1 MGKIYVTDLIDS
13 IDMNLNYSY
22 TATKDAD
29 IKYQYKI
36 VGILG
41 AYYTNNGVEEKV
53 WEKEY
58 ELKPITEAIAK
69 GKNIRI
75 CELINIDLDSYNNEI
90 VNFEKEFGMSLNSTL
105 LIQMEVSM
113 ISKIGQIEF
122 NNDYFTNIQIG
133 LGQKTTQVQGDL
145 RENESNTIREEYTQ
159 IKNRNIIVIV
169 LYIVIL
175 VLAVLGLRYVV
186 INTKSINILRNSYKI
201 ELNRILK
208 SCNEKIVKLS
218 KKLD

>member
-1 MGKIYVTDLIDS
+1 MRKLI
-13 IDMNLNYSY
+13 
-22 TATKDAD
+22 
-29 IKYQYKI
+29 
-36 VGILG
+36 VC
-41 AYYTNNGVEEKV
+41 
-53 WEKEY
+53 EKEY

-75 CELINIDLDSYNNEI
+75 SELINIDLDSYNNEI

-145 RENESNTIREEYTQ
+145 RENESNTIREDYTQ

-186 INTKSINILRNSYKI
+186 INTKGINILRNSYKI

-208 SCNEKIVKLS
+208 SCN
-218 KKLD
+218 